1 MKKIVMLVAV
11 ILGTSFANANT
22 VPAKVNASKEVKV
35 NKIRK
40 HKISKNTKIVKPDE
54 SKSGTLKTKK

>member
-1 MKKIVMLVAV
+1 MKKILILIAV

-22 VPAKVNASKEVKV
+22 VPAKVNTSKEVKV

-40 HKISKNTKIVKPDE
+40 HKISKNTKIVKLDE